1 MRTLH
6 LNFFTSLLFLTLGL
20 GSLKAQ
26 GVKCYTNQFNLKI
39 NTSQTNIDT
48 CDKQLTLKV
57 TYTGNPVYLY
67 WNDGYVGGSRTIE
80 SSGSYQVYA
89 FDSSWC
95 ADTSKTIHIALNDN
109 YLSVSAFPEADEIK
123 LCKGQQ
129 TYLYCYS
136 YGPFKWNTKDTTNSI
151 IVDKTGNYF
160 ATAISKNGCKDT
172 SNVIKVTFVEF
183 ADVKIKSLTDT
194 IVCEG
199 DSVSLELTTNLAGS
213 KYYWSPYYQNN
224 VKKITAKYS
233 GTYFVYVYDSIS
245 NCAGYSN
252 KINVTVKTA
261 PIQNLCMVSV
271 DSVTG
276 RNKLTWKKNSGAGI
290 VSYNFYRESNFA
302 GEFDLIGSQ
311 AYSDPNFFIDSFS
324 NPKQRPFTYYIAAVD
339 SCGGESQ
346 NSKYYAHTTLHLTA
360 SLGVSGENNLNWS
373 DYIGIYPLNTYI
385 IYRSN
390 KGSSFQPIA
399 SVAASVKSYSDL
411 NPPSGSNRYFIGIKA
426 NTDCVDSS
434 QVIYSNMVAF
444 GMLNTENLTNEISV
458 FPNPT
463 NSNIQILNAPT
474 NATLRISNLQGQL
487 VQTQTFNTS
496 NPVINIE
503 TLPNGIYLITINN
516 LKPIKIVKSN

>member
-1 MRTLH
+1 MSKTHTYL
-6 LNFFTSLLFLTLGL
+6 FSFLLFLVGGFSPLQ
-20 GSLKAQ
+20 AQ
-26 GVKCYTNQFNLKI
+26 GAKCYTNLFNLKI

-48 CDKQLTLKV
+48 CDKQITLKV

-67 WNDGYVGGSRTIE
+67 WNDGYVGGSRLVE
-80 SSGSYQVYA
+80 SSGKYQVYA

-95 ADTSKTIHIALNDN
+95 ADTSKTINVALNDN
-109 YLSVSAFPEADEIK
+109 YLTVSSFPSAEEIK

-136 YGPFKWNTKDTTNSI
+136 NGPFKWNTKDTVNSI
-151 IVDKTGNYF
+151 VVDKTGDYF

-172 SNVIKVTFVEF
+172 SNVIKVTVIEF
-183 ADVKIKSLTDT
+183 ADIQIKNLTDT

-199 DSVSLELTTNLAGS
+199 DSVSLELTTNLNGS

-233 GTYFVYVYDSIS
+233 GTYFVYAYDSIS

-252 KINVTVKTA
+252 RINVTVKTA

-271 DSVTG
+271 DSATG
-276 RNKLTWKKNSGAGI
+276 RNKLSWKKNIGTGI

-311 AYSDPNFFIDSFS
+311 SYSEPNFFIDSFT

-390 KGSSFQPIA
+390 KGSSFQTIA
-399 SVAASVKSYSDL
+399 SVASTVKSYSDL
-411 NPPSGSNRYFIGIKA
+411 SPPSGSNRYFIGIKA
-426 NTDCVDSS
+426 NTDCIDSN

-444 GMLNTENLTNEISV
+444 GMLNTENLTNELSV

-463 NSNIQILNAPT
+463 NSNLQIINAPL
-474 NATLRISNLQGQL
+474 NATLKILNLQGQL
-487 VQTQTFNTS
+487 IHTQTFNSTNNQLNVES
-496 NPVINIE
+496 FS
-503 TLPNGIYLITINN
+503 NGIYFLQINN
-516 LKPIKIVKSN
+516 MKPIKFVKTN